1 MTDQTISHTAC
12 CRPPASEKDLE
23 LAGWLAHEQECER
36 AAVALL
42 NERKRKGCNDA
53 GSPAGSGNRR

>member
-1 MTDQTISHTAC
+1 MTDQTIFHTAC
-12 CRPPASEKDLE
+12 RHPPASEKDLE

-42 NERKRKGCNDA
+42 NERKRRGCNDA
-53 GSPAGSGNRR
+53 GSLAGSKNRL

>member
-1 MTDQTISHTAC
+1 MTDQTIFHTAGC
-12 CRPPASEKDLE
+12 YSPTNEKDLE

-42 NERKRKGCNDA
+42 NERKRSGCNDA
-53 GSPAGSGNRR
+53 GSPAGSKNRL

>member
-1 MTDQTISHTAC
+1 MTDQTIVHPAGH
-12 CRPPASEKDLE
+12 RPPASEKDLE

-42 NERKRKGCNDA
+42 NERKRRGCNDA
-53 GSPAGSGNRR
+53 GSLAGSKNRL

>member
-1 MTDQTISHTAC
+1 MTDQTIFDTAGC
-12 CRPPASEKDLE
+12 HPPASEKDLE
-23 LAGWLAHEQECER
+23 PAGWLAHERECER

-42 NERKRKGCNDA
+42 NERKRRGCNDA

>member
-1 MTDQTISHTAC
+1 MTDQTNLHTAC
-12 CRPPASEKDLE
+12 CHPPTSQEDLE

-42 NERKRKGCNDA
+42 IERKRRGCNDA
-53 GSPAGSGNRR
+53 YSPAGSKMRR